1 MCYYRALQLGEASV
15 VVPIDRLS
23 IVFTIGFSYFIL
35 KEKLTA
41 KAVSGLTLIVAGTL
55 SLLL

>member
-1 MCYYRALQLGEASV
+1 MLLPGSSIREASV